1 MTTHDADNEYV
12 LIDST
17 IVGADQHSTRAKKGG
32 TDQCQAIRRSR
43 GGLTTKTLRNW
54 ISKSNRMHKVG
65 GPAALIGVQAGDVLL
80 STNGVAVKTS
90 NRCAPPW
97 RNRKNGGVCDLARRR
112 PDFHADETGL
122 KTGVKLGRKGASK
135 LLFVPCK
142 CSTQGK
148 LLCRLALLGVDRV
161 KTGCVS
167 SPACPF
173 ACLAERKGTLEIFGI

>member
-1 MTTHDADNEYV
+1 MLRLCEWNLKARSPTREPANFSTVALMTTHDADNEYV

-80 STNGVAVKTS
+80 STNGVPVKNIQPVRATVAKS
-90 NRCAPPW
+90 QKRW
-97 RNRKNGGVCDLARRR
+97 RL
-112 PDFHADETGL
+112 
-122 KTGVKLGRKGASK
+122 
-135 LLFVPCK
+135 
-142 CSTQGK
+142 
-148 LLCRLALLGVDRV
+148 
-161 KTGCVS
+161 
-167 SPACPF
+167 
-173 ACLAERKGTLEIFGI
+173 